1 MGKADRTQGQT
12 GQRITRRGLAG
23 GLAAVAVAA
32 PLTRVATLKAQDN
45 PLPRLAAPDLT
56 LVGGWVLDRGDSAA
70 TPPEAGA

>member
-12 GQRITRRGLAG
+12 GRRITRRGLAG

-32 PLTRVATLKAQDN
+32 PLTRVATLKVQDN
-45 PLPRLAAPDLT
+45 PLPRLAAPD